1 MTRRPGKLAW
11 SKSDASG
18 STTDPP
24 SLIQADGGISQAAS
38 LLAALSDIERLVC
51 VARQV
56 GFSFE
61 QIAKQLDASVAR
73 VKLIHR
79 EALDKL
85 RQG

>member
-1 MTRRPGKLAW
+1 MKRRPGKLAW
-11 SKSDASG
+11 SKSVASS

-24 SLIQADGGISQAAS
+24 GLLQADGGMSQASS

-51 VARQV
+51 VARQL

-73 VKLIHR
+73 VRLIHR
-79 EALDKL
+79 DGLDKL
-85 RQG
+85 RQH